1 MGAVTRRRAA
11 QGGAAPDRSL
21 DQRGADALNS
31 MFRVAGHAPDAARW
45 TLDPV
50 DTDKVEPEPSPNS
63 SAADVASPRN
73 ARRQSP
79 RATTP
84 PPPPPPTNL
93 PPSPIWCSASPTPR
107 SPDALPLVRPW
118 PRPPTLPD
126 LPMMPD
132 LERRASGSFSDAGDD
147 EAPPPSRRARARTV
161 SDCRRPSVL
170 TRELAD
176 LSVTTRKRRR
186 ARSCD
191 DDGCWGQF
199 LELSG
204 DENDHRPRKLTIS
217 PALKIGSWP
226 PRAV

>member
-1 MGAVTRRRAA
+1 
-11 QGGAAPDRSL
+11 
-21 DQRGADALNS
+21 
-31 MFRVAGHAPDAARW
+31 MFRVN
-45 TLDPV
+45 
-50 DTDKVEPEPSPNS
+50 TDKAEPEPSPNS

-84 PPPPPPTNL
+84 PPPPTNL

-107 SPDALPLVRPW
+107 SPDAVPLVRPW
-118 PRPPTLPD
+118 PRPPTQPD
-126 LPMMPD
+126 LPMTPD
-132 LERRASGSFSDAGDD
+132 LERKASGSFSDAGDD
-147 EAPPPSRRARARTV
+147 EAPPPSRRARSRTV

-176 LSVTTRKRRR
+176 LSVTTTRKRRR

-191 DDGCWGQF
+191 DDGCWGHF

-204 DENDHRPRKLTIS
+204 DEDARPRKLTIS

>member
-1 MGAVTRRRAA
+1 
-11 QGGAAPDRSL
+11 
-21 DQRGADALNS
+21 
-31 MFRVAGHAPDAARW
+31 MFRVAGHALDGVTGHAPAADARW
-45 TLDPV
+45 TPDPV
-50 DTDKVEPEPSPNS
+50 DALKVEPEPSPNS
-63 SAADVASPRN
+63 SAADVASPRH
-73 ARRQSP
+73 ALRKTPPP
-79 RATTP
+79 RAQT
-84 PPPPPPTNL
+84 PPPPPTNL

-107 SPDALPLVRPW
+107 SPDAVPLVRPW

-132 LERRASGSFSDAGDD
+132 LARPASGSFSDDGADA
-147 EAPPPSRRARARTV
+147 APPPTSRARARTV

-176 LSVTTRKRRR
+176 LSVSTTRKRRR

-226 PRAV
+226 PRAS

>member
-1 MGAVTRRRAA
+1 
-11 QGGAAPDRSL
+11 
-21 DQRGADALNS
+21 
-31 MFRVAGHAPDAARW
+31 MFRVAGHALDGVTGHAPDAARW
-45 TLDPV
+45 TPDPV

-63 SAADVASPRN
+63 SAADVASPRH
-73 ARRQSP
+73 ALRKTPPP
-79 RATTP
+79 RAQT
-84 PPPPPPTNL
+84 PPPPPTNL

-107 SPDALPLVRPW
+107 SPDAVPLVRPW

-132 LERRASGSFSDAGDD
+132 LARPASGSFSDDGADA
-147 EAPPPSRRARARTV
+147 APPPTSRARARTV

-176 LSVTTRKRRR
+176 LSVSTTRKRRR

>member
-1 MGAVTRRRAA
+1 
-11 QGGAAPDRSL
+11 
-21 DQRGADALNS
+21 
-31 MFRVAGHAPDAARW
+31 MFRVAGHALDGVTGHAPAADARW
-45 TLDPV
+45 TPDPV
-50 DTDKVEPEPSPNS
+50 DALKVEPEPSPNS
-63 SAADVASPRN
+63 SAADVASPRH
-73 ARRQSP
+73 ALRKTPPP
-79 RATTP
+79 RAQT
-84 PPPPPPTNL
+84 PPPPPTNL

-107 SPDALPLVRPW
+107 SPDAVPLVRPW

-126 LPMMPD
+126 LAPKMPD
-132 LERRASGSFSDAGDD
+132 LERKASGSFSDAGDD
-147 EAPPPSRRARARTV
+147 EAPPPTSRARARTV

-176 LSVTTRKRRR
+176 LSVTTTRKRRR

-204 DENDHRPRKLTIS
+204 DENDRPRKLTIS

>member
-1 MGAVTRRRAA
+1 MPGRPAWS
-11 QGGAAPDRSL
+11 QPL
-21 DQRGADALNS
+21 
-31 MFRVAGHAPDAARW
+31 
-45 TLDPV
+45 
-50 DTDKVEPEPSPNS
+50 PSG
-63 SAADVASPRN
+63 
-73 ARRQSP
+73 
-79 RATTP
+79 
-84 PPPPPPTNL
+84 NL
-93 PPSPIWCSASPTPR
+93 PTPR
-107 SPDALPLVRPW
+107 KSHSLTHGRGKIYLFGGSGASGEKLADTYALDTTTYSWQALADPKCTLVIYMGLS
-118 PRPPTLPD
+118 TL
-126 LPMMPD
+126 PD

-204 DENDHRPRKLTIS
+204 DEDARPRKLTIS

>member
-1 MGAVTRRRAA
+1 
-11 QGGAAPDRSL
+11 
-21 DQRGADALNS
+21 
-31 MFRVAGHAPDAARW
+31 MFRVAGHALDGVTGHAPDAARW
-45 TLDPV
+45 TPEQDAL
-50 DTDKVEPEPSPNS
+50 KVEPEPSPNS

-73 ARRQSP
+73 NARRATPPP
-79 RATTP
+79 RAQT
-84 PPPPPPTNL
+84 PPPPPTNL

-107 SPDALPLVRPW
+107 SPDAVPLVRPW

-126 LPMMPD
+126 LPLMPD
-132 LERRASGSFSDAGDD
+132 LERKASGSFSDAGDD
-147 EAPPPSRRARARTV
+147 EAPPPTSRARARTV

-176 LSVTTRKRRR
+176 LSVSTTRKRRR